1 MPPVLADGIAN
12 AAEQSEG
19 ALLRALAET
28 VSTRGDALFDALARH
43 AATALGFRHAVIA
56 EQTGPARARTLG
68 QWGSEARSA
77 GQEWDLGEGTPAR
90 EAAQGRVVERSG
102 GAHESSC
109 MAAPLTGLDGLSQ
122 GFFLVSGG
130 RAVGPD
136 ARRLPV
142 LRILA
147 ARAAAEL
154 SRLRVE
160 KTLGE
165 SEQRYRDLY
174 EEAPIAYVH
183 EDLQS
188 RFISANRAAMRILG
202 LKPEDVV
209 GNVGID
215 MVPKTAEAQRR
226 VQEAF
231 ASIGRGTDTSGVV
244 LELRRKSD
252 GKPIFIQWWSKPE
265 PDGKYTRTM
274 FVDITDR
281 VLMEQEQ
288 ARLKAQNLYLQ
299 EEIKSV
305 HNFEEIVGRSP
316 PLLEALEKVDR
327 VASTNASVLITGET
341 GTGKELIARAIH
353 SNSERHDRPLI
364 KLNCAALPTGLL
376 ESELFGH
383 ERGAFSGA
391 VQRRIGRFELAH
403 GGTIFLDE
411 IGEMPKD
418 AQVKILRVL
427 QEHEFERV
435 GGTETIKTDV
445 RVIAATNRDLRKA
458 VRDGD
463 FREDLFYRLSV
474 FPVELP
480 PLRERAGDIPL
491 LVRFFIGKSAAR
503 VGRRI
508 ETIEPETMERLTA
521 YHWPGNIRELQNLI
535 ERAMILATTPEL
547 RIDSDVFG
555 TAAPSPLPPAAA
567 SPALPAHDLNAL
579 QREHIV
585 KALQESAWVIEGE
598 RGAARQL
605 GLHPNTLRSRMKKLG
620 IQRASQ

>member
-1 MPPVLADGIAN
+1 MPAALADGIAN

-43 AATALGFRHAVIA
+43 AATTLGFRQALIA
-56 EQTGPARARTLG
+56 ELTGPARARTLG

-327 VASTNASVLITGET
+327 VASTNASVLITG
-341 GTGKELIARAIH
+341 
-353 SNSERHDRPLI
+353 
-364 KLNCAALPTGLL
+364 
-376 ESELFGH
+376 
-383 ERGAFSGA
+383 
-391 VQRRIGRFELAH
+391 
-403 GGTIFLDE
+403 
-411 IGEMPKD
+411 
-418 AQVKILRVL
+418 
-427 QEHEFERV
+427 
-435 GGTETIKTDV
+435 
-445 RVIAATNRDLRKA
+445 
-458 VRDGD
+458 
-463 FREDLFYRLSV
+463 
-474 FPVELP
+474 
-480 PLRERAGDIPL
+480 
-491 LVRFFIGKSAAR
+491 
-503 VGRRI
+503 
-508 ETIEPETMERLTA
+508 
-521 YHWPGNIRELQNLI
+521 
-535 ERAMILATTPEL
+535 
-547 RIDSDVFG
+547 
-555 TAAPSPLPPAAA
+555 
-567 SPALPAHDLNAL
+567 
-579 QREHIV
+579 
-585 KALQESAWVIEGE
+585 
-598 RGAARQL
+598 
-605 GLHPNTLRSRMKKLG
+605 
-620 IQRASQ
+620 